1 MCIVYMYA
9 CACMHVVCT
18 CRYVS
23 AYTCVHL
30 HFFLMCMCVYV
41 CVYVCLHVDVWMCVC
56 MCVCDLALIGHL
68 DCIPHA
74 CAGISAIIRVHHCVR
89 YCLNVIMHQVLAI
102 INVSVRYSPIR

>member
-1 MCIVYMYA
+1 
-9 CACMHVVCT
+9 MHVVCT

-30 HFFLMCMCVYV
+30 QCFLMCMCVYV
-41 CVYVCLHVDVWMCVC
+41 CVYVCLHVDVW